1 MSELNNPPEP
11 MSRRALMRVAGST
24 VAAGGALKGAVA
36 KSPAKSAPGEQR
48 VPARSPVEWLKG
60 RASRGGDAS
69 ALAGAPTGGQH
80 RLTSLINP
88 EEGIKVAKLNKQI
101 GWSVQIK
108 PTGYRGIPIYTVHN
122 LSLSLD
128 SRAIDPETIVFVYN
142 NTAYKPG
149 GLKDLIG
156 MQWWVFDWATLFVP
170 GPISPGEHE
179 VEVRFE
185 YANTYFKG
193 TASNGA
199 KVRLRLSDQM
209 DYLCL

>member
-1 MSELNNPPEP
+1 MSELNSEKS
-11 MSRRALMRVAGST
+11 MSRRALMRVAGPA
-24 VAAGGALKGAVA
+24 VAAGGALKGTPA
-36 KSPAKSAPGEQR
+36 KSPAKSAAGEQR

-80 RLTSLINP
+80 RLTSLINT
-88 EEGIKVAKLNKQI
+88 EEGIKAAKLNKQI

-122 LSLSLD
+122 LTLSLD
-128 SRAIDPETIVFVYN
+128 GKAIDPEAIVFVYN

-193 TASNGA
+193 NASNGA
-199 KVRLRLSDQM
+199 KERLRLSDQV